1 MMVMPGPSADALLRG
16 QIADPDCTWSLG
28 GYGAAARFTWE
39 PGEQAEVLEGAS
51 FGLVTARGALVL
63 TAPLTLRPFAYETG
77 FAGGWSQAVALCLP
91 AAACAMGRRSVLT
104 ELGPDAAAVR
114 QQDRAA
120 LLFDLGLGLEAADAC
135 VRTADP
141 DLIGRLR
148 AAGGRSIL
156 DPDHPALPALA
167 ETGLHTVFV
176 TRLGRIEVYGS
187 GAGPGPRSQILP
199 KLVRLRRRH
208 AATAPIPAGLVP
220 CGEFRPAHPVGTW
233 PGRRPGS
240 TRRATRPSGA
250 SSTRGAIRRSSPCAA
265 LCSPDRIRI
274 LAAPAAGSSGRRSGQ
289 HRPRSQPRA
298 ARGLCAEVVADSA
311 QESVSKRGFGA
322 AALQPHGKRLTPVAA
337 SPCDLTRPPHP
348 KVPATRASKKG
359 SRDRGALWRTP
370 SRPPLRFGTSG

>member
-220 CGEFRPAHPVGTW
+220 CGEFRPAHPVRDLAGPPARFDPARHAAFGRLLDAW
-233 PGRRPGS
+233 GDPALVAVRRAVLAGQDPDPGRTGGRFVRS
-240 TRRATRPSGA
+240 
-250 SSTRGAIRRSSPCAA
+250 AIRAA
-265 LCSPDRIRI
+265 
-274 LAAPAAGSSGRRSGQ
+274 Q
-289 HRPRSQPRA
+289 
-298 ARGLCAEVVADSA
+298 A
-311 QESVSKRGFGA
+311 Q
-322 AALQPHGKRLTPVAA
+322 VAA
-337 SPCDLTRPPHP
+337 
-348 KVPATRASKKG
+348 KG
-359 SRDRGALWRTP
+359 S
-370 SRPPLRFGTSG
+370 